1 MKVLLIKDVY
11 KLGRA
16 GEVKKVAAGYGRNY
30 LIPQGFAI
38 PATPGAML
46 QADRIKEKATERRAV
61 LNEELGSVAEVLDGK
76 TLLFAVKAGETG
88 RLYGS
93 VSDEDIIEA
102 VKANFEIELEKRQ
115 VETEPIRDLGSY
127 SVPVHLTMD
136 LMPTLKI
143 IVHRE
148 GEVPGEDDELEDLEV
163 EGETE
168 VVSDAPE
175 SRVIEEVSVLEETPE
190 VEEAEEEASEEAES
204 DEEPAEEPAEEA
216 ETEEAEADEEDTEAE
231 A

>member
-1 MKVLLIKDVY
+1 MIKDVY

>member
-38 PATPGAML
+38 PATPGAMQ
-46 QADRIKEKATERRAV
+46 QAGRITEKATERRAV
-61 LNEELGSVAEVLDGK
+61 LNQELGSVAEVLDGK

-93 VSDEDIIEA
+93 VSDQDIVDA
-102 VKANFEIELEKRQ
+102 VQSMLEIELEKRQ
-115 VETEPIRDLGSY
+115 VETEPIRELGTFQ
-127 SVPVHLTMD
+127 VPVHLTMD
-136 LMPTLKI
+136 LVPVLKV

-148 GEVPGEDDELEDLEV
+148 GEVPGEDMEAEAEETKVV
-163 EGETE
+163 E
-168 VVSDAPE
+168 AQPE
-175 SRVIEEVSVLEETPE
+175 SNVIEEVGVLEEPAAE
-190 VEEAEEEASEEAES
+190 VEVIEEAEPETVEAEEE
-204 DEEPAEEPAEEA
+204 
-216 ETEEAEADEEDTEAE
+216 TEVEAEAEDEVEADADTEA
-231 A
+231 